1 MTYSRKDPV
10 YMTNNIRS
18 NRQPATPNRRF
29 AVTAL
34 VLSCVVMVTGGFF
47 VAARQHFS
55 SMDYGMKNSRLRK
68 QVDQL
73 EAEKRRLML
82 AREISL
88 SPTEIKKAV
97 KKVGLGEASREPM
110 TVALASTSA
119 PRSTA
124 STVAAAKP
132 LVEKTASVRTTRPAV
147 ATLRGSERTDKLTK
161 KGAAADA
168 E

>member
-1 MTYSRKDPV
+1 MIYSRKDPV
-10 YMTNNIRS
+10 YMTKNIRS
-18 NRQPATPNRRF
+18 NRQPATPNRRL

-97 KKVGLGEASREPM
+97 KKVGLGEAAREPM
-110 TVALASTSA
+110 SVALASTSSTRSMA
-119 PRSTA
+119 STA
-124 STVAAAKP
+124 ATTKP
-132 LVEKTASVRTTRPAV
+132 LVEKTVSVRTTRPTV
-147 ATLRGSERTDKLTK
+147 ASLRGGEKSDKLTK

>member
-1 MTYSRKDPV
+1 MT
-10 YMTNNIRS
+10 TNTRS
-18 NRQPATPNRRF
+18 NRQPATPNRHF

-97 KKVGLGEASREPM
+97 KKVGLGEAAREPM
-110 TVALASTSA
+110 TVALASTSG
-119 PRSTA
+119 PRLATA
-124 STVAAAKP
+124 TVAASKP
-132 LVEKTASVRTTRPAV
+132 LVEKTASVRTTRPSV
-147 ATLRGSERTDKLTK
+147 AQSERTDKLTK
-161 KGAAADA
+161 KGAAAA